1 MDAFGFPKMDY
12 SKSNNV
18 EHYEDNSQ
26 PYSTKK
32 IITIIISILVTLLF
46 ISMAF
51 VAGYH
56 AYYEY
61 SSMPKWLIFLRVYV
75 AALFAPFYLF
85 FVFVKTSIM
94 TTK

>member
-1 MDAFGFPKMDY
+1 MDAFGFPKIEH
-12 SKSNNV
+12 KTNV

-32 IITIIISILVTLLF
+32 IITIIISILVVLLF
-46 ISMAF
+46 VSMAF

-56 AYYEY
+56 AYNEY
-61 SSMPKWLIFLRVYV
+61 IDMPKWLVFLRVYV